1 MKCPFLTPK
10 WLRWREK
17 RSPHSQTYRN
27 KKKTVLQQWQWIVFG
42 SAKPAQDEKP
52 KARRK
57 MKSTNANPLP
67 SWGYVGPILQQLAH
81 PLLGLHVAILHCI
94 KLNLT
99 WRIFWLKMRLSSN
112 MQIYQWNILFGWN
125 KPTGDG
131 NKRAMY
137 VYVYICFFLHIDLFF
152 YLFICLFQ
160 FIYLRIFKTDACIS
174 TYKHVLQHWQWTV
187 FSGRQTSTEWREI
200 NIILNIF

>member
-1 MKCPFLTPK
+1 MPQPY
-10 WLRWREK
+10 WAY
-17 RSPHSQTYRN
+17 P
-27 KKKTVLQQWQWIVFG
+27 V
-42 SAKPAQDEKP
+42 
-52 KARRK
+52 
-57 MKSTNANPLP
+57 P

-131 NKRAMY
+131 NKRTMY
-137 VYVYICFFLHIDLFF
+137 VYVYICVFLHIDLFF
-152 YLFICLFQ
+152 FLFIYLLFH
-160 FIYLRIFKTDACIS
+160 FIYLRIFFKIDACIS
-174 TYKHVLQHWQWTV
+174 TYRHVLQHWQWTV
-187 FSGRQTSTEWREI
+187 FSGRQTSTEWRET
-200 NIILNIF
+200 NIIFNICLKQNFHELKTCKTKRPRW

>member
-1 MKCPFLTPK
+1 MPQPY
-10 WLRWREK
+10 WAY
-17 RSPHSQTYRN
+17 P
-27 KKKTVLQQWQWIVFG
+27 V
-42 SAKPAQDEKP
+42 
-52 KARRK
+52 
-57 MKSTNANPLP
+57 P

-131 NKRAMY
+131 NKRTMY
-137 VYVYICFFLHIDLFF
+137 VYVYICVFLHIDLFF
-152 YLFICLFQ
+152 L
-160 FIYLRIFKTDACIS
+160 FIYLFLSFYLFTYFLKSMHVYLHIDMCCNTGNGQFFLGAKPAQNGGKQTLFFNICLKQNFHELKTCK
-174 TYKHVLQHWQWTV
+174 TKRPRW
-187 FSGRQTSTEWREI
+187 
-200 NIILNIF
+200 

>member
-1 MKCPFLTPK
+1 MPQPY
-10 WLRWREK
+10 WAY
-17 RSPHSQTYRN
+17 P
-27 KKKTVLQQWQWIVFG
+27 V
-42 SAKPAQDEKP
+42 
-52 KARRK
+52 
-57 MKSTNANPLP
+57 P

-131 NKRAMY
+131 NKRTMY

-187 FSGRQTSTEWREI
+187 FSGRQTSTEWRET
-200 NIILNIF
+200 NIIF